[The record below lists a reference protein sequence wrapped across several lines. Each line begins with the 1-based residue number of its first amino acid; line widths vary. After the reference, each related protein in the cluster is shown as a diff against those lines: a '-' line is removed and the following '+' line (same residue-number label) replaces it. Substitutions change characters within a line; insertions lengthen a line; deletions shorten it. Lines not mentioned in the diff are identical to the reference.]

1 MDKMKEKNNLL
12 LIELERLMKHQ
23 FTNLG
28 NIVGDF
34 LISIEVNRGVI
45 ITNPELIKHV
55 KDLINACATASDK
68 VLDEHKNATVNEVKD
83 LMKKLLAAL
92 EKVN

>member
-1 MDKMKEKNNLL
+1 MDKIKKKNNLMI
-12 LIELERLMKHQ
+12 IELERLMKKQ

-28 NIVGDF
+28 DIVGDF

-45 ITNPELIKHV
+45 ITNPKLMENV
-55 KDLINACATASDK
+55 KDLINSCAIAADI

-83 LMKKLLAAL
+83 LMKKLLADL
-92 EKVN
+92 EKAH

>member
-12 LIELERLMKHQ
+12 LIELERLMKQQ

-45 ITNPELIKHV
+45 ITNPELMKHV
-55 KDLINACATASDK
+55 KDLINTCATASDK
-68 VLDEHKNATVNEVKD
+68 VLSEHKTDTINEIKD
-83 LMKKLLAAL
+83 LMKKLLADL
-92 EKVN
+92 EKVS